1 MATVPV
7 EWESFSGMY
16 IPTHSDNNQ
25 SLVSLSFFYF
35 SYTIK
40 KIYVYFLMPFLQ
52 KWPCAIDNIFTLL
65 FYFTIYPGNHSI
77 LIHKDALVLLL
88 LYSTSLCHPLSTHT
102 VYEHLG
108 HFQYFTNISNVVMKN
123 LMICIFTALW
133 VYLQDGIGETA
144 QSKGKCMVGVFGTGR
159 TEGCTTVFSG

>member
-40 KIYVYFLMPFLQ
+40 KIHVYFLMPFLQ

-65 FYFTIYPGNHSI
+65 FYLTIYPGNHSI

-123 LMICIFTALW
+123 LMHMYFHS
-133 VYLQDGIGETA
+133 VMGISLGWDRWD
-144 QSKGKCMVGVFGTGR
+144 SPVKR
-159 TEGCTTVFSG
+159 